1 MLEKLPLE
9 KELLTIGLRRGDET
23 AYKNLYKTYYESLV
37 WYCHTLTNDLQRAE
51 DVVQNV
57 LIKIWLNRD
66 KIEITTSLK
75 SYLYRA
81 VFNEFVKERDKLKLH
96 DKMLMELKREALDYM
111 VELDGEILK
120 EKLKLLENAI
130 DQLPKKR
137 KKVFL
142 LNKREGYK
150 YREIA
155 EELNLSEKT
164 VEKHISRSMK
174 QIRDIMCYSPPKI
187 FVLFFE
193 KILQY
198 RRHLSA
204 TMNLLS

>member
-1 MLEKLPLE
+1 MPVE
-9 KELLTIGLRRGDET
+9 KEILTIGLRKGDET
-23 AYKNLYKTYYESLV
+23 AYKNLYKAYYESLV
-37 WYCHTLTNDLQRAE
+37 RYCHTLTNDLQRAE

-81 VFNEFVKERDKLKLH
+81 VFNEFVKDRGKLKQQE
-96 DKMLMELKREALDYM
+96 KMLLELKREALDDM
-111 VELDGEILK
+111 VELDGEVLK

-150 YREIA
+150 YKEIA

-164 VEKHISRSMK
+164 VEKHISRAIK
-174 QIRDIMCYSPPKI
+174 QIRDIMYYNSPKI
-187 FVLFFE
+187 FVLFF
-193 KILQY
+193 KNLIRYQRLFGKTAAS
-198 RRHLSA
+198 LS
-204 TMNLLS
+204 